1 MSTWYRFT
9 QDLEVT
15 DTGALYA
22 AARACLIKDLGDR
35 GVVEGLLG
43 TSKDPNIP
51 ACIEAV
57 MDPGESPPG
66 TGLGHSAVTLR
77 A

>member
-1 MSTWYRFT
+1 MSTWYTFT

-22 AARACLIKDLGDR
+22 AARARLIEDHEDPGDLA
-35 GVVEGLLG
+35 EQLG
-43 TSKDPNIP
+43 TPEDPNIP

-66 TGLGHSAVTLR
+66 TGLGRPAVTLR